1 LEVIVSATFHLYGG
15 SPSLEFVNTVDGMRG
30 SESEEELLGSY
41 PDLVAWAE
49 QVGLLVPDEAR
60 RLLRLAGRAPLR
72 AAGALAEARRL
83 REALYAVLLA
93 SVEQKPGKPGELG
106 LVNAW
111 IGATLADRRL
121 VPAGGAFR
129 LGWEEREDD
138 LLAPLREVAADA
150 AALLSSDRLQRVR
163 LCGQAEVNRCSWL
176 FLDGTRNNSRRFC
189 SMKGCAN
196 RAKARRHYQRVRSDP
211 S

>member
-30 SESEEELLGSY
+30 GESVELLPGY

-49 QVGLLVPDEAR
+49 QAGLLAPDAAR
-60 RLLRLAGRAPLR
+60 RLLRFSGRVPLR
-72 AAGALAEARRL
+72 AAGALAEAQRV
-83 REALYAVLLA
+83 REALHAVLLA
-93 SVEQKPGKPGELG
+93 AIEHKSAKPGELAI
-106 LVNAW
+106 VNAW
-111 IGATLADRRL
+111 IGAALADRRL
-121 VPAGGAFR
+121 VPAGSAFR
-129 LGWEEREDD
+129 LGWEEREGD

-150 AALLSSDRLQRVR
+150 ASLLSSDRLQRVR
-163 LCGQAEVNRCSWL
+163 LCGEAEIDRCGWL
-176 FLDGTRNNSRRFC
+176 FLDATRNNSRRFC